1 MSGLSTAISFT
12 ISESETM
19 VEILCPHC
27 EEEVE
32 LDDDASGTYTC
43 PHCDGEFE
51 WGIEEIQMI
60 HYEPDKS
67 KSEKPWFIIAT
78 QRSSD
83 SRIRMLVPGFEPGS
97 KPREG
102 FMMGH
107 YTIRATSHRLV
118 TCIYSERVL
127 LVYTFTRSESEKRL
141 CMLRFIP
148 LKHLHFQPTLSFFS

>member
-1 MSGLSTAISFT
+1 MTGLSTAISFT

-67 KSEKPWFIIAT
+67 KSEKPWFIIAIFV
-78 QRSSD
+78 QIFFYIQAFIAAMAAVSGL
-83 SRIRMLVPGFEPGS
+83 IVALPVILFLVVIVITGVF
-97 KPREG
+97 
-102 FMMGH
+102 
-107 YTIRATSHRLV
+107 YN
-118 TCIYSERVL
+118 
-127 LVYTFTRSESEKRL
+127 
-141 CMLRFIP
+141 
-148 LKHLHFQPTLSFFS
+148 